1 MSDNDPIGG
10 DASLDVWDRRTD
22 TQLYGDAELKI
33 RGPYR
38 QDGDD
43 NDPYLRLSVTIA
55 DCEYD
60 DCGGA
65 FAFSIGLAEAGVL
78 EALLRDAQRREPTVL
93 LEELADEDDGG
104 DSS

>member
-43 NDPYLRLSVTIA
+43 NDPYLRLSVTID

-65 FAFSIGLAEAGVL
+65 FAFSIGMGETEQLVA
-78 EALLRDAQRREPTVL
+78 ALQAARERDPM
-93 LEELADEDDGG
+93 ELFEDMADDGG
-104 DSS
+104 DSA